1 MKLLSKSMNTF
12 ELTFAPKGTEYI
24 LKLTV
29 PENQK
34 GIIYRVTAVLFAHG
48 WDIKEAIFE
57 TIGDGLVKDVFIIQ
71 SLSGISLTSDG
82 LALIRYDLLGL
93 FREDFSVIDYI
104 EKFPDLPLLK
114 PTKNPPIV
122 HIYNPSSSDSTVLDI
137 KTQDCPGLL
146 FEISQIL
153 FLFDVDILS
162 VTARTED
169 GIVRDSFLLRRDISE
184 KLSTIT
190 MEKIKQS
197 LLDIL

>member
-1 MKLLSKSMNTF
+1 MKLLSRAMNSF
-12 ELTFAPKGTEYI
+12 ELSYAPKGQEYI

-57 TIGDGLVKDVFIIQ
+57 TIGDGLVKDIFIIQ
-71 SLSGISLTSDG
+71 SINGISLSSDG
-82 LALIRYDLLGL
+82 LALIREDLLGL

-104 EKFPDLPLLK
+104 EKFPDLPLLR
-114 PTKNPPIV
+114 PSKNPPIV
-122 HIYNPSSSDSTVLDI
+122 QIYNPTSSDSTVLDI
-137 KTQDCPGLL
+137 KTQDRSGLL

-153 FLFDVDILS
+153 YLFDIDILS

-184 KLSTIT
+184 KLTTDT
-190 MEKIKQS
+190 MEKIKQT
-197 LLDIL
+197 LVGIL